1 MVYPLTVQRVL
12 VIDDEED
19 MRVLASVFLEMD
31 GSFEVTSVSSGEEGV
46 LVARRTVPDLILLD
60 YMMPG
65 MDGPATLRAL
75 KNDDATRNI
84 PVVFLTAMAKP
95 GDIRSELVA
104 MGAAGTISKPFDPA
118 ALAGEILQILESQ

>member
-19 MRVLASVFLEMD
+19 MRVLASVFLEMG

-104 MGAAGTISKPFDPA
+104 MGAAGAISKPFDPA